1 MRVKLQRQVKCRLG
15 NSHQLKIT

>member
-1 MRVKLQRQVKCRLG
+1 MSVNFPLQLKCRLG